1 MADTY
6 SSGRGGGRDGG
17 HGDRRSGKHDG
28 GRNGGRNGK
37 RKSRRNGAAR
47 EQQNDGGGANGQPD
61 EPDVEEECAHPSP
74 ATPLHSADRQ
84 CRITLPG
91 NPIIPFLANQQMW
104 NGERYGMPEGGPGNG
119 YVLSLSCCSSWTR

>member
-17 HGDRRSGKHDG
+17 HGDSRSGKHDG
-28 GRNGGRNGK
+28 GRNSGRNGK

-47 EQQNDGGGANGQPD
+47 EQQNEGDGANGPPD
-61 EPDVEEECAHPSP
+61 EPDVEEECAHSP
-74 ATPLHSADRQ
+74 PAAPLYSANQR
-84 CRITLPG
+84 CRIDLLG
-91 NPIIPFLANQQMW
+91 DPIIPFLANQQMR

-119 YVLSLSCCSSWTR
+119 YV